1 MESKDQ
7 ILRDLKQLS
16 NQAQLLFINVN
27 EMRDKVMELHTDNL
41 QKDYQIEKLKA
52 EVERLKADNH
62 VRWVVQTPP
71 IDEAINQQT

>member
-1 MESKDQ
+1 MESNNQ

-16 NQAQLLFINVN
+16 SQAQLLFINVN

-52 EVERLKADNH
+52 EIERLNSII
-62 VRWVVQTPP
+62 TTG
-71 IDEAINQQT
+71 I